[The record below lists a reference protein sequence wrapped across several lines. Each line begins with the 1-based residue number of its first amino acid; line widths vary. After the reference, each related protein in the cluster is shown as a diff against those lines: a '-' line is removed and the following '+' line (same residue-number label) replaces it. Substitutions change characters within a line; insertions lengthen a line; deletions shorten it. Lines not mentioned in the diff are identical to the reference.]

1 MEKITGTFVAIVTPF
16 DDREELNEAA
26 LVRQVQRQVGANNG
40 VFCAG
45 TNGEF
50 YTLSADE
57 KVRVTEICVD
67 AASGRVPVLGHIGE
81 VSTHETI
88 ALGKRIEKLA
98 VKAVSVVTPSFI
110 ACTQSELISHYRRI
124 ADAIA
129 KPVYLYNIP
138 ARTGNTIEPETA
150 RVLAEHP
157 NIIGIKDSAGSQES
171 LDGFLS
177 IARERDDFD
186 VLVGPDSLV
195 LYGLRNGA
203 AGCISGLGNIS
214 PQTLRAIYDSHCSGD
229 DAAADKYQDR
239 YSSLRK
245 ELYAH
250 GFAPTMVKCGLR
262 TAMPEV
268 GLSRSPAHVAEQ
280 VELKVREVSERY
292 IEAVA

>member
-239 YSSLRK
+239 YSALRK

-262 TAMPEV
+262 AAMPEV

-280 VELKVREVSERY
+280 VEQKVREVSERY
-292 IEAVA
+292 VEAVT